1 MHLRKRQMI
10 VDFVVSERLIN
21 NSSVQRH
28 NNRICC
34 NFEHISPTTAWLR
47 IENITIT
54 DASLN
59 GFD

>member
-1 MHLRKRQMI
+1 MI